1 MLTHGDRD
9 CDRWLRSKGTLRREE
24 QQYGAWLRA
33 VVDRPIRRV
42 KVKGGAIKYTT
53 VGQGG

>member
-9 CDRWLRSKGTLRREE
+9 CDRWLRSKGTLRQEE

-33 VVDRPIRRV
+33 AVDRPIRLVEV
-42 KVKGGAIKYTT
+42 KVARLSNIPR
-53 VGQGG
+53 